1 MTIREFVVIGLAS
14 LGIAAGSAIIEVISE
29 EANFLMAL
37 KKGYLTFLTAFVLV
51 SFVRAM
57 ASFYKNK
64 E

>member
-1 MTIREFVVIGLAS
+1 MTIREFVVIGFAS
-14 LGIAAGSAIIEVISE
+14 LAIAAGFAVIKVISG
-29 EANFLMAL
+29 EANFLMAF

-57 ASFYKNK
+57 ASFYRNK